1 MKMKEA
7 PKIKDLMSRA
17 PITVPASATV
27 MRAKQLMLK
36 HSVRHLPVVAEG
48 KLVGIITDRN
58 LKRTQAVTTDDKFDH
73 NCVVGDI
80 CLRHV
85 SIVQS
90 SERADKVLAYM
101 ASERIGSALDTG
113 NGKLVGIFT
122 VTDACSSF
130 SEFLRSR
137 FPNS

>member
-7 PKIKDLMSRA
+7 LQIKDIMSRS

-27 MRAKQLMLK
+27 MRAKQLMLE

-48 KLVGIITDRN
+48 KLIGIITDRD
-58 LKRTQAVTTDDKFDH
+58 LKLAQAVTTDDKFDH
-73 NCVVGDI
+73 NCIVGDI

-85 SIVQS
+85 YIVQS

-101 ASERIGSALDTG
+101 AHERIGSALVTDD
-113 NGKLVGIFT
+113 GKLVGIFT
-122 VTDACSSF
+122 VTDACRSF
-130 SEFLRSR
+130 SEFLR
-137 FPNS
+137 FQLPDD